1 MELTNIHLV
10 AGAGFLLAM
19 VLGAVMNRTNFC
31 TMGAVSDWVNMG
43 LNGRFAAWVL
53 AMGIAVAG
61 AQVLELLGLID
72 LQSSIYRTANFGWL
86 GYVVGGLLFGIGM
99 TLAGGCGQRS
109 LVRLGSGN
117 LKSLVVVLVLGIT
130 AYATLGG
137 ILGLVR
143 VNYFNPVAIDLA
155 SHGVEDQGLAT
166 LLGGLSGMAVG
177 SGMRWLIAVLVAL
190 LLIGWALRQPALRSS
205 VDNLLGGI
213 VTGLCVV
220 GAWVITGVYG
230 LDDFDPVRV
239 ESLTFIA
246 PTGNTINYAM
256 TFTGAT
262 INFGIAVVLGMIAG
276 SFLYAILSRSFRI
289 ETFTDRT
296 DMCNHLIGAALM
308 GFGGV
313 LALGCTIGQG
323 VSGVSTLAAGSFVAM
338 ICIVIGCALTLKVQ
352 YHLMD
357 EPGFFRALLRG
368 IADLLMPWRAD

>member
-1 MELTNIHLV
+1 MEFTNIHFV
-10 AGAGFLLAM
+10 AAAGFALAM

-61 AQVLELLGLID
+61 TQILELSGLVD
-72 LQSSIYRTANFGWL
+72 LQSSIYRTANFTWL

-130 AYATLGG
+130 AYATLRG
-137 ILGLVR
+137 ILGLLR
-143 VNYFNPVAIDLA
+143 VNYFDPFAIDLNA
-155 SHGVEDQGLAT
+155 RDLEGQGLAT
-166 LLGGLSGMAVG
+166 LFGADSGGATQ
-177 SGMRWLIAVLVAL
+177 WLIAAVIAL
-190 LLIGWALRQPALRSS
+190 LLIGWALRQPALRTSA
-205 VDNLLGGI
+205 DNLAGGI

-220 GAWVITGVYG
+220 GAWWITGVYG
-230 LDDFDPVRV
+230 LDDFDPVPV

-246 PTGNTINYAM
+246 PTGNAINYAM

-262 INFGIAVVLGMIAG
+262 INFGIAVALGMIAG
-276 SFLYAILSRSFRI
+276 SFVYAVLSRNFRI
-289 ETFTDRT
+289 ETFTDRS
-296 DMCNHLIGAALM
+296 DMCNHLIGAVLM

-313 LALGCTIGQG
+313 LAMGCTIGQG
-323 VSGVSTLAAGSFVAM
+323 VSGVSTLAAGSFIAI

-352 YHLMD
+352 YHMMD
-357 EPGFFRALLRG
+357 DCGFWRALIRG
-368 IADLLMPWRAD
+368 AGELLMPWRAD

>member
-61 AQVLELLGLID
+61 AQVLELLGLVD
-72 LQSSIYRTANFGWL
+72 LQSSIYRTANCGWL
-86 GYVVGGLLFGIGM
+86 GYMVGGLLFGIGM

-137 ILGLVR
+137 ILGLLR
-143 VNYFNPVAIDLA
+143 VNYFGPVAIDLA

-276 SFLYAILSRSFRI
+276 SFLYALLSRSFRI

-296 DMCNHLIGAALM
+296 DMCNHLIGAVLM

>member
-1 MELTNIHLV
+1 MEYTNIHFV
-10 AGAGFLLAM
+10 AAAGFALAM

-61 AQVLELLGLID
+61 AQLLELLGLVD
-72 LQSSIYRTANFGWL
+72 LQGTIYRTTNFAWL
-86 GYVVGGLLFGIGM
+86 GYVIGGGLFGIGM

-117 LKSLVVVLVLGIT
+117 LKSLVVVLILGVT
-130 AYATLGG
+130 AYATLRG
-137 ILGLVR
+137 ILGLLR
-143 VNYFNPVAIDLA
+143 VNTVDPVAIDLSA
-155 SHGVEDQGLAT
+155 RDLEGQ
-166 LLGGLSGMAVG
+166 GMATMLG
-177 SGMRWLIAVLVAL
+177 SLTGMSADGALRWVIAAVFAL
-190 LLIGWALRQPALRSS
+190 LLIGWALRQPALRHS

-220 GAWVITGVYG
+220 GAWAITGIYG
-230 LDDFDPVRV
+230 VDDFDPVPV

-262 INFGIAVVLGMIAG
+262 INFGVAVVLGMIVG
-276 SFLYAILSRSFRI
+276 SFLYALLSRSFRL
-289 ETFTDRT
+289 ETFSDRS
-296 DMCNHLIGAALM
+296 DMCNHLIGAVLM

-313 LALGCTIGQG
+313 LAMGCTIGQG
-323 VSGVSTLAAGSFVAM
+323 VSGISTLAVGSFVAVFS
-338 ICIVIGCALTLKVQ
+338 IIAGCALTLKVQ

-357 EPGFFRALLRG
+357 ELGFFRALGKG
-368 IADLLMPWRAD
+368 ILELLMPWRAD

>member
-61 AQVLELLGLID
+61 AQVLELLGLVD

-86 GYVVGGLLFGIGM
+86 GYMVGGLLFGIGM

-137 ILGLVR
+137 ILGLLR
-143 VNYFNPVAIDLA
+143 VNYFGPVAIDLA

-177 SGMRWLIAVLVAL
+177 SGMRWLIAALVAL

-276 SFLYAILSRSFRI
+276 SFLYALLSRSFRI

-296 DMCNHLIGAALM
+296 DMCNHLIGAVLM